1 MILTKC
7 RNRKNRVDNIDES
20 CPKMYYCD
28 MEAERFLNY
37 KEEFFMMLRFR
48 KMMAVLLAAALTLT
62 MLTACGGGGSGRGS
76 IDAKVKLTESVN
88 EALKK
93 DKYTVSLNYDAELDK
108 TAYLYR
114 VYRENSDVNGI
125 NKDWKEK
132 NVNRRMFKVD
142 VQEVE
147 KADSAS
153 RIATAIERTLTDMED
168 YEWSIG
174 YCVESKEN
182 SKKEVVSREFTI
194 ILEWK
199 EVTK

>member
-1 MILTKC
+1 
-7 RNRKNRVDNIDES
+7 
-20 CPKMYYCD
+20 
-28 MEAERFLNY
+28 MEAKRFLNY

-62 MLTACGGGGSGRGS
+62 MLTACGGGSGRGK
-76 IDAKVKLTESVN
+76 AVNEMVELTKSVN

-93 DKYTVSLNYDAELDK
+93 DGYTEVLKYDAELDK

-114 VYRENSDVNGI
+114 VYRENSDVRSI
-125 NKDWKEK
+125 NNDWKDK
-132 NVNRRMFKVD
+132 NVNRRLFKVD
-142 VQEVE
+142 VLEAK

-153 RIATAIERTLTDMED
+153 KIAEEIEHTLDNIKGD
-168 YEWSIG
+168 DWSIG

>member
-1 MILTKC
+1 
-7 RNRKNRVDNIDES
+7 
-20 CPKMYYCD
+20 

>member
-1 MILTKC
+1 
-7 RNRKNRVDNIDES
+7 
-20 CPKMYYCD
+20 

-62 MLTACGGGGSGRGS
+62 MLTACGGGGSGRGK
-76 IDAKVKLTESVN
+76 AVNEKVELTKSVN

-93 DKYTVSLNYDAELDK
+93 DGYTEILKYDAKIDE
-108 TAYLYR
+108 TAYDYR
-114 VYRENSDVNGI
+114 VNDAGRMNADWEENNL
-125 NKDWKEK
+125 
-132 NVNRRMFKVD
+132 NRKMFKVI
-142 VQEVE
+142 VPEAE

-153 RIATAIERTLTDMED
+153 KIAKAVERTLTDIKS

-174 YCVESKEN
+174 YYVEPKEN

>member
-62 MLTACGGGGSGRGS
+62 ILTACGGGGSGRGS

>member
-1 MILTKC
+1 MDAK
-7 RNRKNRVDNIDES
+7 
-20 CPKMYYCD
+20 
-28 MEAERFLNY
+28 RFLNY

-62 MLTACGGGGSGRGS
+62 MLTACGGGGSGRGK
-76 IDAKVKLTESVN
+76 AVNEMVELTKSVN

-114 VYRENSDVNGI
+114 ENSDVEGI
-125 NKDWKEK
+125 NKDWKVK
-132 NVNRRMFKVD
+132 NVKRKLFKVD
-142 VQEVE
+142 VLEAE

-153 RIATAIERTLTDMED
+153 IIAKKIEHTLTDMDD

-174 YCVESKEN
+174 YHVEAKEN
-182 SKKEVVSREFTI
+182 SEKEVISRKFTI

>member
-1 MILTKC
+1 
-7 RNRKNRVDNIDES
+7 
-20 CPKMYYCD
+20 MYYCD

-62 MLTACGGGGSGRGS
+62 MLTACGGGGSGRAS
-76 IDAKVKLTESVN
+76 VDAKVKLTESVN

-93 DKYTVSLNYDAELDK
+93 DKYRVSLNYNAELD
-108 TAYLYR
+108 
-114 VYRENSDVNGI
+114 DVASNYHI
-125 NKDWKEK
+125 NDVGNTNADWKNKKLDRE
-132 NVNRRMFKVD
+132 MFRVD
-142 VQEVE
+142 IPEVE

-153 RIATAIERTLTDMED
+153 KIAKEIEPTLTNMKD

>member
-1 MILTKC
+1 
-7 RNRKNRVDNIDES
+7 
-20 CPKMYYCD
+20 MYYCD

-62 MLTACGGGGSGRGS
+62 MLTACGGGGSGRAS
-76 IDAKVKLTESVN
+76 VDAKVKLTESVN

-93 DKYTVSLNYDAELDK
+93 DGYTEILKYDAKIDE
-108 TAYLYR
+108 TAYDYR
-114 VYRENSDVNGI
+114 VNDAGRMNADWEENNL
-125 NKDWKEK
+125 
-132 NVNRRMFKVD
+132 NRKMFKVI
-142 VQEVE
+142 VPEAE

-153 RIATAIERTLTDMED
+153 KIAKAVERTLTDIKS

-174 YCVESKEN
+174 YYVEPKEN

>member
-1 MILTKC
+1 
-7 RNRKNRVDNIDES
+7 
-20 CPKMYYCD
+20 

-62 MLTACGGGGSGRGS
+62 MLTACGGGGSGRG
-76 IDAKVKLTESVN
+76 KTVNEMVELTKSVN

-93 DKYTVSLNYDAELDK
+93 DKYRVSLNYDAELDK

-142 VQEVE
+142 VQEAE

-199 EVTK
+199 KVTK

>member
-1 MILTKC
+1 
-7 RNRKNRVDNIDES
+7 
-20 CPKMYYCD
+20 
-28 MEAERFLNY
+28 
-37 KEEFFMMLRFR
+37 MMLRFR

-62 MLTACGGGGSGRGS
+62 MLTACGGGGSGRG
-76 IDAKVKLTESVN
+76 KTVNEMVELTKSVN

-132 NVNRRMFKVD
+132 NVNRRLFKVD
-142 VQEVE
+142 VLEAK

-153 RIATAIERTLTDMED
+153 KIAEEIKPTLENIKGDD
-168 YEWSIG
+168 WSIG
-174 YCVESKEN
+174 YYVEPKEN
-182 SKKEVVSREFTI
+182 NKKEVVSREFTI

>member
-1 MILTKC
+1 
-7 RNRKNRVDNIDES
+7 
-20 CPKMYYCD
+20 
-28 MEAERFLNY
+28 
-37 KEEFFMMLRFR
+37 MMLRFR

-62 MLTACGGGGSGRGS
+62 MLTACGGGGSGRN
-76 IDAKVKLTESVN
+76 AVNEKVELTKSVN

-93 DKYTVSLNYDAELDK
+93 DGYTEVLKYDAELDK

-114 VYRENSDVNGI
+114 VYRENSDVRSI
-125 NKDWKEK
+125 NNDWKDK
-132 NVNRRMFKVD
+132 NVNRRLFKVD
-142 VQEVE
+142 VLEAK

-153 RIATAIERTLTDMED
+153 KIAEEIEHTLDNIKGD
-168 YEWSIG
+168 DWSIG

-182 SKKEVVSREFTI
+182 SKEVVSREFTI

>member
-1 MILTKC
+1 
-7 RNRKNRVDNIDES
+7 
-20 CPKMYYCD
+20 
-28 MEAERFLNY
+28 
-37 KEEFFMMLRFR
+37 MMLRFR

-62 MLTACGGGGSGRGS
+62 MLTACGGGGSGRG
-76 IDAKVKLTESVN
+76 KTVNEMVELTKSVN

-93 DKYTVSLNYDAELDK
+93 DKYRVSLNYDAELDK

-142 VQEVE
+142 VQEAE

-199 EVTK
+199 KVTK

>member
-1 MILTKC
+1 
-7 RNRKNRVDNIDES
+7 
-20 CPKMYYCD
+20 MYYCD

-62 MLTACGGGGSGRGS
+62 MLTACGGGGSGRGK
-76 IDAKVKLTESVN
+76 AVNEKVELTKSVN

-93 DKYTVSLNYDAELDK
+93 DGYTEILKYDAELDK

-114 VYRENSDVNGI
+114 VYRENSDVRGI

-132 NVNRRMFKVD
+132 NVNRRLFKVD
-142 VQEVE
+142 VLEAK

-153 RIATAIERTLTDMED
+153 KIAEEIKPTLENIKGDD
-168 YEWSIG
+168 WSIG
-174 YCVESKEN
+174 YYVEPKEN
-182 SKKEVVSREFTI
+182 NKKEVVSREITI